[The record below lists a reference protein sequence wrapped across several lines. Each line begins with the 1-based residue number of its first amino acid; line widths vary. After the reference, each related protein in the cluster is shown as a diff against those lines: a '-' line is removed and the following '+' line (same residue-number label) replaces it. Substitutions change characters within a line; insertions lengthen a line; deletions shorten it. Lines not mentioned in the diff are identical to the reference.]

1 MNQKQ
6 LQTAVVAFL
15 GLSLL
20 CDFLFIWLLLK
31 AFEVV

>member
-1 MNQKQ
+1 MSQKQ
-6 LQTAVVAFL
+6 LQAAVVAFV

-20 CDFLFIWLLLK
+20 CDFVFIWLLLK

>member
-1 MNQKQ
+1 MSQRQ
-6 LQTAVVAFL
+6 LQVAVLTFV
-15 GLSLL
+15 GLSLV